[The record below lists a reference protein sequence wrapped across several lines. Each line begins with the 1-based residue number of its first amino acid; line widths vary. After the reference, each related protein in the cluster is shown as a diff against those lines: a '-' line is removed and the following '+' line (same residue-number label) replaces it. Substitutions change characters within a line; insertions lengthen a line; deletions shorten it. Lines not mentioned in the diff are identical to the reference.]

1 MSQTPTS
8 SMASQAPSQLPTLA
22 TQSLGMSYGARQ
34 VINDLDIDL
43 PSGQVTAIVGPNG
56 CGKSTLLAGLA
67 RLHKPDC
74 GAVLLDGAD
83 IQRLPTRQLATQL
96 ALLPQ
101 EAVAPEG
108 LTVTELIRFGRQPH
122 QGWLRQW
129 SAEDQ
134 RVVQHALAAA
144 GLEQLADR
152 PIDALSGGQRQRA
165 WIAMTIAQ
173 QTPLLL
179 LDEPTSALDLGHQ
192 IEVFEL
198 VKHLAHHGRTVVMVL
213 HDLASACRYADH
225 LVAMREGQI
234 IAAGPPSTVVTPDLV
249 RTLYQVECTLLIDP
263 ATGSPL
269 LANVRRSPTTA

>member
-1 MSQTPTS
+1 MSQAPTS
-8 SMASQAPSQLPTLA
+8 SMPSLA
-22 TQSLGMSYGARQ
+22 TQSLGMSYGSRQ
-34 VINDLDIDL
+34 VIDGLDITL

-67 RLHKPDC
+67 RLHKPDR
-74 GAVLLDGAD
+74 GAVLLNGDD
-83 IQRLPTRQLATQL
+83 IQRLPARQLATQL

-134 RVVQHALAAA
+134 RVVQHALVAA

-152 PIDALSGGQRQRA
+152 PIEALSGGQRQRA

-198 VKHLAHHGRTVVMVL
+198 VQNLAHHGRTVVMVL

-225 LVAMREGQI
+225 LIAMREGQI
-234 IAAGPPSTVVTPDLV
+234 VAEGPPANVVTPDLV
-249 RTLYQVECTLLIDP
+249 RALYQVECTLLIDP
-263 ATGSPL
+263 DTGSPL
-269 LANVRRSPTTA
+269 LANVRRSPAPA

>member
-1 MSQTPTS
+1 MSHSPSTS
-8 SMASQAPSQLPTLA
+8 MPLSMPSLA
-22 TQSLGMSYGARQ
+22 TQSLGMSYGARL
-34 VINDLDIDL
+34 VIEGLNISL

-67 RLHKPDC
+67 RLHKPDS

-83 IQRLPTRQLATQL
+83 IQLLPTRQLATQL

-225 LVAMREGQI
+225 LIAMREGQI
-234 IAAGPPSTVVTPDLV
+234 VAEGPPVTVVTQDLV
-249 RTLYQVECTLLIDP
+249 RTLYQVECTLLTDP
-263 ATGSPL
+263 DTGSPL
-269 LANVRRSPTTA
+269 LANVRRSPAVS